1 MPSPFTAMESNEIR
15 SQFPIFEKYVF
26 LNAAALSPIPEPA
39 RKAMA
44 DVAEEIALSAYLGHE
59 KWKDRIA
66 ETRKLAASLV
76 GAGEEEVAFIRNTS
90 DGVSLVA
97 SGFPFAEGDEVVI
110 NDLEFPS
117 NVYPWLNLRSK
128 GVTVRIAKSVNGRVT
143 PDMIAREVTPRTK
156 IVAISTVQYATGFR
170 ADIAGIGQMARD
182 RGFLF
187 FVDAIQSL
195 GAIPMDVKKH
205 GVDFLSCG
213 GHKWLCAPEGIGVF
227 YIARERLDLLRLTR
241 VGWNTVM
248 DAHNF
253 SNIDFTPKPVAGR
266 FEEGTMNI
274 IGVYGLRE
282 SLKTVMSR
290 GVERNEAH
298 ILSLNALLAENLRS
312 RGYAVLSPMGEGER
326 SGILIFSAKDKS
338 GNESIVK
345 RLNEAG
351 VLVMERGGG
360 VRVAPHF
367 FNTDGDIQRLIAEL

>member
-1 MPSPFTAMESNEIR
+1 MPSPFTAMESNVIR
-15 SQFPIFEKYVF
+15 AQFPIFEKYVF
-26 LNAAALSPIPEPA
+26 LNAASLAPIPESA

-44 DVAEEIALSAYLGHE
+44 DVAEEIAMSAYLGHE
-59 KWKDRIA
+59 KWKSRIA

-76 GAGEEEVAFIRNTS
+76 GAGEDEVAFIRNTS

-97 SGFPFAEGDEVVI
+97 SGFPFTEGDEVVI
-110 NDLEFPS
+110 SDLEFPS

-128 GVTVRIAKSVNGRVT
+128 GVTVRIAKSVNGRIT

-170 ADIAGIGQMARD
+170 ADLAVMGQMARD
-182 RGFLF
+182 RGFLL

-195 GAIPMDVKKH
+195 GAFPMDVKKY

-227 YIARERLDLLRLTR
+227 YCAKERLDLLQLTR
-241 VGWNTVM
+241 VGWNTVI

-253 SNIDFTPKPVAGR
+253 SNIDFTPKPTAER
-266 FEEGTMNI
+266 FEEGTPNL
-274 IGVYGLRE
+274 IGVYGLCE
-282 SLKTVMSR
+282 SLKTVMSY
-290 GVERNEAH
+290 GIERNEAH
-298 ILSLNALLAENLRS
+298 ILSLNGQLTESLRS
-312 RGYAVLSPMGEGER
+312 RGYGILSPMGEGER
-326 SGILIFSAKDKS
+326 SGILIFTAKDKS

-345 RLNEAG
+345 RLNDAG

-367 FNTDGDIQRLIAEL
+367 FNTAGDIQRLIAEL